1 MKAIVCT
8 KFGPPDVLQ
17 LREVAKPIPKDNE
30 VLIKIYATTVNP
42 IDWKFRSGKMFLV
55 RLISGLIKS
64 KANVLGVELAGIVES
79 TGKDVRFIK
88 QADQVY
94 GGGRNGAYAEY
105 ITLRQENVAL
115 KPGNMTYE
123 EAAAIPIGAISALQF
138 LRDKGNIQSRQKVLI
153 NGASGGVGTFAVQ
166 LAKYFGAQVTGVC
179 SSTNVELVK
188 SLRAD
193 NVIDYTKDDFT
204 KNGQAYDIIF
214 DVVGKSSFLRC
225 KSSLKKKGVYLTATP
240 TLVVILQML
249 GTLIVGSKKVK
260 FMLVKPGTKDL
271 VFLKDLIEAGKVKTV
286 IDRAYTLD
294 QTAQA
299 HRYAEKGHA
308 KGKVVITV

>member
-1 MKAIVCT
+1 
-8 KFGPPDVLQ
+8 
-17 LREVAKPIPKDNE
+17 
-30 VLIKIYATTVNP
+30 
-42 IDWKFRSGKMFLV
+42 
-55 RLISGLIKS
+55 
-64 KANVLGVELAGIVES
+64 
-79 TGKDVRFIK
+79 
-88 QADQVY
+88 
-94 GGGRNGAYAEY
+94 
-105 ITLRQENVAL
+105 
-115 KPGNMTYE
+115 
-123 EAAAIPIGAISALQF
+123 
-138 LRDKGNIQSRQKVLI
+138 
-153 NGASGGVGTFAVQ
+153 
-166 LAKYFGAQVTGVC
+166 
-179 SSTNVELVK
+179 VELVK